1 MQFSAPNR
9 KLTYKKVAENRHSGE
24 SQQLFDPIFQNS
36 VLQQAPIYFFSI
48 LRKVFLSLR
57 KNIRPSQVSKPT
69 CGELRHHYIVLSAGT
84 VADQQFPV
92 LSPAH
97 HNAHMGIIRVEGQ
110 ITGLGLRL
118 RYGSAVGVL
127 GAGASAPAQDILAA
141 GEVVEDP
148 IHKPGA
154 VQAVGPVG
162 PGCGASV
169 RPHLGKLPPTAVPAD
184 HQGFSAPK
192 IIHFSHQRECGL
204 HRLFPG
210 LVPVRRQSMEH
221 IQHIGAG
228 NGDENTTV
236 GRKHVPLI
244 LIGGQGVVNV
254 GKAPGLAVLAVDLPD
269 PIPVDALDGDRLLNA
284 PGYLKPGPFTPV
296 CRG

>member
-162 PGCGASV
+162 TCGAV
-169 RPHLGKLPPTAVPAD
+169 ACRRNLCEPPPATVPA
-184 HQGFSAPK
+184 Q
-192 IIHFSHQRECGL
+192 
-204 HRLFPG
+204 
-210 LVPVRRQSMEH
+210 
-221 IQHIGAG
+221 
-228 NGDENTTV
+228 DE
-236 GRKHVPLI
+236 
-244 LIGGQGVVNV
+244 
-254 GKAPGLAVLAVDLPD
+254 AFDS
-269 PIPVDALDGDRLLNA
+269 DR
-284 PGYLKPGPFTPV
+284 
-296 CRG
+296 